1 MTWKIQE
8 DPEVGTTMMRARTVT
23 RAGPAG
29 LGRESKERAGGQSG
43 VSKSQEKA
51 KGSVGGRLEASPREV
66 AGATYIMWLYWGEE
80 GAHLWGK

>member
-8 DPEVGTTMMRARTVT
+8 DPEVGTTMMRARTIT
-23 RAGPAG
+23 RAEPAG
-29 LGRESKERAGGQSG
+29 LGHESKERARGRSG

-51 KGSVGGRLEASPREV
+51 KRSVEGRLEASPREV
-66 AGATYIMWLYWGEE
+66 AGATSIMWLYWWEE